1 MLKLT
6 WKTEKRKVDD
16 LLPYEGN
23 PRKMSEKQVADLK
36 KSLEKFD
43 LVEIPAINTDNK
55 IVAGHQRLK
64 IMQLLGRGKETIDVR
79 VPSRKLTDNEFR
91 EYLLRSNKNTGSFDY
106 ELLAEFDEDFL
117 KDCGFDDTEL
127 DNIFDLEQEEDDD
140 FDVDEALEAI
150 TTPKAK
156 IGDVWAL
163 GEHRV
168 MWAIQRTRRS

>member
-64 IMQLLGRGKETIDVR
+64 IMQILGRGKETIDVR
-79 VPSRKLTDNEFR
+79 VPNRKLTDKEFR

-117 KDCGFDDTEL
+117 KDVGFDDTEL